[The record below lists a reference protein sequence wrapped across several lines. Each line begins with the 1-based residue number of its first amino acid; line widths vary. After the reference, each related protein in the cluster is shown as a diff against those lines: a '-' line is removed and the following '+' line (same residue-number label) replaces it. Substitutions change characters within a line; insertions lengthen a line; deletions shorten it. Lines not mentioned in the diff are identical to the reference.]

1 MQSKCVRISSSVVL
15 SNDKLLSVIAGP
27 CVIESQEH
35 AFKIAVSLKKITSQ
49 LKMPFIFKSSYDK
62 ANRSSVQSYRGPGVD
77 EGLKIL
83 AKIKNQ
89 LKVPVITDVHSPQQA
104 KKAAEFVDFLQVPAF
119 LSRQTDLIQAC
130 AMTGKPVNVKKGQF
144 LAPEDMT
151 NVVTK
156 LEKFGN
162 KQISI
167 TERGITFGYHNL
179 VVDFRGLEI
188 MKCTGYPVI
197 FDATHSV
204 QIPGGGGTYSSGNRE
219 FVLPLAKAASAI
231 GISAIFVE
239 VHDNPDK
246 ALSDG
251 ANSLNLRDFK
261 QFLKI
266 VKAIDRVVKCQR
278 I

>member
-1 MQSKCVRISSSVVL
+1 MRNKCVKIGNSVLL
-15 SNDKLLSVIAGP
+15 SNDKPLSIIAGP
-27 CVIESQEH
+27 CVIESQKH
-35 AFKIAVSLKKITSQ
+35 AFKMATSLKKITSQ
-49 LKMPFIFKSSYDK
+49 LKIPFIFKSSYDK
-62 ANRSSVQSYRGPGVD
+62 ANRSSAQSYRGLGID
-77 EGLKIL
+77 EGLAIL
-83 AKIKNQ
+83 AKIRKE

-104 KKAAEFVDFLQVPAF
+104 KTAAEFVDFLQVPAF

-130 AMTGKPVNVKKGQF
+130 ATTGKPVNVKKGQF
-144 LAPEDMT
+144 LAPDDMV
-151 NVVTK
+151 NVVAK

-167 TERGITFGYHNL
+167 TERGATFGYHNL
-179 VVDFRGLEI
+179 VVDFRGLEV
-188 MKCTGYPVI
+188 MKRTGYPVI

-204 QIPGGGGTYSSGNRE
+204 QLPGGGGSYTSGNRE

-231 GISAIFVE
+231 GISAIFIE

-251 ANSLNLRDFK
+251 ANSLDLKDFK

-266 VKAIDRVVKCQR
+266 VKAIDRVAKCQK